1 MTSKPTDSIVV
12 DRTDFSKKQNGLPTT
27 VTPVSEAGRAVS
39 EEEYWANYYE
49 FSDIHYEWN
58 NGILEEK
65 PVGDYAQFRL
75 YFWFI
80 NLLHDFLHVNPIAR
94 MIGLE
99 MAFRM
104 QIGPD
109 DVKIRKPDLG
119 VVLNTNPVPLGD
131 KDRSY
136 RGVFDLCIESISD
149 STPGETARDTVTK
162 KQEYAAGGVQE
173 YYILDERG
181 RVTEF
186 YELSASGVYVP
197 IRPENGVIRST
208 ILPGF
213 QFRYADIYRLPQP
226 PDLLDDEI
234 YHGFASPF
242 IRAERQRTEQ
252 ERQRTEQERERAE
265 QERERAE
272 RYAAML
278 ADLGVSVDDE
288 S

>member
-1 MTSKPTDSIVV
+1 MTSKPTESAVV
-12 DRTDFSKKQNGLPTT
+12 DHTDVQKNQNGVPAAVKPL
-27 VTPVSEAGRAVS
+27 SEAGRAVS

-75 YFWFI
+75 YFWFL
-80 NLLHDFLHVNPIAR
+80 NLLHDFLHVHPIAR

-99 MAFRM
+99 MAFLM
-104 QIGPD
+104 QLAAD
-109 DVKIRKPDLG
+109 NVVIRKPDLG
-119 VVLNTNPVPLGD
+119 VVLNANPVPLGD

-186 YELSASGVYVP
+186 YELSSNGVYVP
-197 IRPENGVIRST
+197 IRPVNGVIRST

-213 QFRYADIYRLPQP
+213 QFRYADIYRRPQP
-226 PDLLDDEI
+226 PELLDDEV
-234 YHGFASPF
+234 YQGFVSPF
-242 IRAERQRTEQ
+242 IRAERERTAQ
-252 ERQRTEQERERAE
+252 ERQRADRA
-265 QERERAE
+265 QQRAE

-278 ADLGVSVDDE
+278 AKLGVSVDDDE
-288 S
+288 L

>member
-1 MTSKPTDSIVV
+1 MKPESRGRAVV
-12 DRTDFSKKQNGLPTT
+12 EQALPNHNGLRHSEEAR
-27 VTPVSEAGRAVS
+27 SEAGRAVS
-39 EEEYWANYYE
+39 EEQYWAEYYE

-75 YFWFI
+75 YLWFLE
-80 NLLHDFLHVNPIAR
+80 LLKDFLQVNPIAR

-99 MAFRM
+99 MGFRM
-104 QIGPD
+104 QLPTKT
-109 DVKIRKPDLG
+109 VIRKPDLG
-119 VVLNTNPVPLGD
+119 VVLNSNRVPLGD

-136 RGVFDLCIESISD
+136 KGVFDLCIESISD
-149 STPGETARDTVTK
+149 SSRGETERDTVTK
-162 KQEYAAGGVQE
+162 KLEYAAGGVQE

-186 YELSASGVYVP
+186 YELSPSGIYLP
-197 IRPENGVIRST
+197 IRPVNGVIHSA

-213 QFRYADIYRLPQP
+213 QFRYADIYRLPQA

-234 YHGFASPF
+234 YKDFASPF
-242 IRAERQRTEQ
+242 LRAERVLTEQ
-252 ERQRTEQERERAE
+252 ERNRAE
-265 QERERAE
+265 QERSRAEQEHNRAE

-278 ADLGVSVDDE
+278 VALGVSVDD
-288 S
+288 SAAN